1 MSNTI
6 LDTILQSAVR
16 TGSGI
21 VKDIITAQLGPTI
34 GGLAGSVIDTVAE
47 NMGVTPAEIP
57 SQLPSDIDQAVR
69 ATDDDPA
76 ILKLYLEQQK
86 TTADLLKAEMDKSES
101 LWTWAWR
108 PAWMWFLMFL
118 WAWNVVLANMIAGIT
133 GAVLTIAP
141 WEVLGAITATYTA
154 MYLGG
159 HTVKAT
165 WGRK

>member
-1 MSNTI
+1 MSNAI
-6 LDTILQSAVR
+6 LDTILQSAIR

-57 SQLPSDIDQAVR
+57 SQLPADVDQAVR

-86 TTADLLKAEMDKSES
+86 TTADLLKAEMEKSES

-118 WAWNVVLANMIAGIT
+118 WAWNVVLATMIAGIT

-141 WEVLGAITATYTA
+141 WD
-154 MYLGG
+154 
-159 HTVKAT
+159 
-165 WGRK
+165 